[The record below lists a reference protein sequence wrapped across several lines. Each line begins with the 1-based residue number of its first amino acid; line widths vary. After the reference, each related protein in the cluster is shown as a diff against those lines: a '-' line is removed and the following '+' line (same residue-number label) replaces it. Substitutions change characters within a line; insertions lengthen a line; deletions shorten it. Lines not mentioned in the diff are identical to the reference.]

1 MSGSAVIVS
10 CLDASTDIVVKD
22 GIRVRVERTKNEGFL
37 ADFRHADSPS
47 SKVVALVARN
57 PLLTLLVFLQTRT
70 IVSADDEITLL
81 IPLVLGPQYTFTAKK
96 DRSDYK
102 DQHKK
107 LEALLDESGAGF
119 FLTAQAYQKRLL
131 EEMSGDHKLANL
143 FKYSQ
148 SATFA
153 ELKKVILTA
162 TDKNPRLREIQQKAQ
177 KELSKYDS
185 DIRVL
190 GSILECSRL
199 APAFEANCKALDA
212 SYLNLPSDK
221 AQIDTALSK
230 LAGLLHMSIES
241 LCLDCWYEHDQ
252 LPFMTSIINTK
263 HVELGFRCLNC
274 GGMGLIHQIVLALPQ
289 FTSKLFLETSN
300 WFYEFLVGH
309 IAAQLAGV
317 KSVYIHK
324 KIQAYSDGDVSK
336 GAEIDVTIVTDDD
349 KLYFVEVTTK
359 SDANEILKDAE
370 RKISMF
376 DRLGLPFEKLA
387 FVTAGNTARYIDLDP
402 RLRIFQLRHLT
413 SLSDFLGQWIGNS
426 AKKSEA

>member
-1 MSGSAVIVS
+1 M
-10 CLDASTDIVVKD
+10 D
-22 GIRVRVERTKNEGFL
+22 
-37 ADFRHADSPS
+37 
-47 SKVVALVARN
+47 
-57 PLLTLLVFLQTRT
+57 
-70 IVSADDEITLL
+70 
-81 IPLVLGPQYTFTAKK
+81 PQYIFTAKK

-107 LEALLDESGAGF
+107 LEALLDESEGGF
-119 FLTAQAYQKRLL
+119 FLTAQAYQKTFL
-131 EEMSGDHKLANL
+131 EEMSNDHNLANL
-143 FKYSQ
+143 FKYSR
-148 SATFA
+148 STTLA
-153 ELKKVILTA
+153 ELKKAILTA
-162 TDKNPRLREIQQKAQ
+162 TDRNPRLREIQQKAQ
-177 KELSKYDS
+177 KELSKHGS
-185 DIRVL
+185 SIRVL
-190 GSILECSRL
+190 SRILECSRL

-230 LAGLLHMSIES
+230 LAGLLHTSIES

-252 LPFMTSIINTK
+252 LPFIASMTNTRRA
-263 HVELGFRCLNC
+263 ELGSCCLNC
-274 GGMGLIHQIVLALPQ
+274 GGTGLIHQIVLTLPQ

-324 KIQAYSDGDVSK
+324 KIQAYSNGDVRE
-336 GAEIDVTIVTDDD
+336 GAEIDVAIVTDDD

-370 RKISMF
+370 RKIDMF

-387 FVTAGNTARYIDLDP
+387 FVTAGNTTHYLDLDP
-402 RLRIFQLRHLT
+402 RLRVFQLKHLIY
-413 SLSDFLGQWIGNS
+413 LSDFLGEWIGNS
-426 AKKSEA
+426 TKKE

>member
-1 MSGSAVIVS
+1 MVS
-10 CLDASTDIVVKD
+10 YLDAPLDIVVKD
-22 GIRVRVERTKNEGFL
+22 GMRVRVERTKNKGLL
-37 ADFRHADSPS
+37 ADFRHADSPT
-47 SKVVALVARN
+47 SKVVTLVARN

-70 IVSADDEITLL
+70 IVSTDDKTTLL
-81 IPLVLGPQYTFTAKK
+81 IPLVLDPQYIFTAKK

-102 DQHKK
+102 EQQKK
-107 LEALLDESGAGF
+107 LEALLDESEEGF
-119 FLTAQAYQKRLL
+119 FLTAQAYQKTFL
-131 EEMSGDHKLANL
+131 EEVSDDHKLASL
-143 FKYSQ
+143 FKYRG
-148 SATFA
+148 SATLA
-153 ELKKVILTA
+153 ELKKALLTA

-177 KELSKYDS
+177 NDLSKHGS

-190 GSILECSRL
+190 GSILECLRL
-199 APAFEANCKALDA
+199 APAFEANCKALDS

-230 LAGLLHMSIES
+230 LTGLLHTSIES

-252 LPFMTSIINTK
+252 LPFIASVMNTR
-263 HVELGFRCLNC
+263 HVELGSRCLNC
-274 GGMGLIHQIVLALPQ
+274 GGTGLVHNIALAIPQ
-289 FTSKLFLETSN
+289 LMSKIFLETSN

-324 KIQAYSDGDVSK
+324 NIQAYSDGGVSE
-336 GAEIDVTIVTDDD
+336 GAEIDVTIVTDDN

-359 SDANEILKDAE
+359 SDASEILKDAE

-387 FVTAGNTARYIDLDP
+387 FVTAGNDARYIDLDP
-402 RLRIFQLRHLT
+402 RLRVFQLRHLT
-413 SLSDFLGQWIGNS
+413 SLSDFLGQWIEDG
-426 AKKSEA
+426 AKRE

>member
-1 MSGSAVIVS
+1 MVSYLEASA
-10 CLDASTDIVVKD
+10 DIVVKD
-22 GIRVRVERTKNEGFL
+22 GVWVRVERTKSEGLL
-37 ADFRHADSPS
+37 ADFRHADSLS
-47 SKVVALVARN
+47 SKTVTLVARN

-70 IVSADDEITLL
+70 IASADDKTTLL
-81 IPLVLGPQYTFTAKK
+81 MPLVLDPQYIFTAKK
-96 DRSDYK
+96 DRGDYK

-107 LEALLDESGAGF
+107 LETLLDESRENF
-119 FLTAQAYQKRLL
+119 FLATQVYQNTFL
-131 EEMSGDHKLANL
+131 EEMSNDHKLANL
-143 FKYSQ
+143 VKYSR
-148 SATFA
+148 STTLA
-153 ELKKVILTA
+153 ELKKAILTA
-162 TDKNPRLREIQQKAQ
+162 TDKNPRLREIQQSTQ
-177 KELSKYDS
+177 KDLSKHGS
-185 DIRVL
+185 NIRVL
-190 GSILECSRL
+190 SRILECSRL
-199 APAFEANCKALDA
+199 APAFEANCKALDT

-263 HVELGFRCLNC
+263 HVELGSRCLNC
-274 GGMGLIHQIVLALPQ
+274 GGMGLIHQIVLTLPQ

-324 KIQAYSDGDVSK
+324 NIQAYSNGGVSE
-336 GAEIDVTIVTDDD
+336 GAEIDVAIVTDDD

-387 FVTAGNTARYIDLDP
+387 FVTAGNTARYLDLDP

-413 SLSDFLGQWIGNS
+413 SLSDFLGRWIEDG
-426 AKKSEA
+426 AKRE